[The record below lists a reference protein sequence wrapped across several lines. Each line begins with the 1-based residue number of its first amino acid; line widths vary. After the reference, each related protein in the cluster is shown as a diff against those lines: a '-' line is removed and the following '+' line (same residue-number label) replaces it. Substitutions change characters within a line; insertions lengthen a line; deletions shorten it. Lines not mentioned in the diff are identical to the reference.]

1 MVPSLPLMSCELS
14 VSVKENSDRK
24 KKKKRSKLMINGEVV
39 AKLIISKKLI
49 TEAAVHG
56 CSSK

>member
-1 MVPSLPLMSCELS
+1 
-14 VSVKENSDRK
+14 
-24 KKKKRSKLMINGEVV
+24 MINGEVV

-56 CSSK
+56 CSSKQVFLKMLQCSQEISVFESLFNKKRHQQ